1 MFKPK
6 GCRYWYVRYYSNEYR
21 TTRSGRRT
29 KVITESSRSTKRSV
43 AERLLRDR
51 LTRKDRG
58 EVVLDPR
65 RVTFGDL
72 EAMILSNY
80 EVKGQGTARVK
91 VSLKH
96 LRAFFGRDRALDIT
110 SDRWDAYTNRRR
122 RQGAADSTIMSERA
136 ALNRMFTLAI
146 RAGRL
151 SSKPHLSALTL
162 DNVREEVL
170 DDDDVSAIL
179 EELPEDIR
187 GAITFGALTGW
198 RVHSEVLPLT
208 WDRVDLEAGVIRWV
222 VGTTKN
228 RAGRVLTYDALPEL
242 TDLIRRWREITDATE
257 RERARRIPWVFH
269 RHGRPIKTKR
279 FYKEWHAAVKR
290 AAYEE
295 RGNLRVVVRP
305 NLVERTDPETGKV
318 IRPIPHDLRR
328 AAVMR
333 FERAGVPRSVATS
346 ITGHKTESVYTRYA
360 ISREQEQR
368 EGLSRVARQ
377 LRVRN
382 EEKRKRRSAS

>member
-1 MFKPK
+1 MGNDEKKERRARGSGRVFKPK

-208 WDRVDLEAGVIRWV
+208 WDRVDLEAGVI
-222 VGTTKN
+222 
-228 RAGRVLTYDALPEL
+228 
-242 TDLIRRWREITDATE
+242 
-257 RERARRIPWVFH
+257 PWVFH